1 MKLFLVVMHGC
12 LEPYN
17 KYRIYRNLNNVYSF
31 IQSQID
37 EIKKKNPFG
46 EFSMEQQPLEYATGT
61 RYDFVDSTNDFERYI
76 FEVIE
81 YNLKSN
87 E

>member
-1 MKLFLVVMHGC
+1 MKLFLVVMRGC
-12 LEPYN
+12 LEPHN